1 MIYMSFFIGLI
12 LICKGGDWFVDA
24 ASKISETLGIP
35 KYVVGATIVS
45 FATTMPEIIVS
56 AAAALKGHS
65 AMAIGN
71 AVGSVSANT
80 GIILA
85 ISLFFL
91 PAAIKR
97 QDYIIKT
104 ILYIG
109 TLVLLLISFKDRVF
123 DWSDCILLLLAGIL
137 FLIMNIKNAFQERNR
152 GFQRKNQKND
162 SKIQNKECWKMLG
175 AVAIVAG
182 SEILVKSACEIA
194 EKLHISEEIISV
206 TIVAMGTSLPEF
218 VTTVTAI
225 IKKESSLSVGN
236 IVGANMID
244 SAFILPVC
252 TLLGGKS
259 LPVSTQ
265 MALID
270 MPVCILVSVVALFP
284 MLYRNKIARIDGV
297 FTLLIY
303 SSYLIYICRGN
314 L

>member
-1 MIYMSFFIGLI
+1 MLENVCLFFI
-12 LICKGGDWFVDA
+12 
-24 ASKISETLGIP
+24 
-35 KYVVGATIVS
+35 
-45 FATTMPEIIVS
+45 
-56 AAAALKGHS
+56 
-65 AMAIGN
+65 
-71 AVGSVSANT
+71 
-80 GIILA
+80 
-85 ISLFFL
+85 
-91 PAAIKR
+91 
-97 QDYIIKT
+97 
-104 ILYIG
+104 
-109 TLVLLLISFKDRVF
+109 
-123 DWSDCILLLLAGIL
+123 
-137 FLIMNIKNAFQERNR
+137 
-152 GFQRKNQKND
+152 
-162 SKIQNKECWKMLG
+162 G